1 MNLSATNLATSD
13 FKYNGIRVILA
24 INDLKIIKI
33 AWIVINYPVLN
44 YTYTTVTIAL
54 ISQIFRQI
62 IFRLSL
68 IKS

>member
-54 ISQIFRQI
+54 I
-62 IFRLSL
+62 
-68 IKS
+68 

>member
-1 MNLSATNLATSD
+1 MSLSATNLATSD
-13 FKYNGIRVILA
+13 FKYNAIRVILA

-54 ISQIFRQI
+54 I
-62 IFRLSL
+62 
-68 IKS
+68 